1 MRIQSGLYK
10 SRQILAPKGK
20 DLTRP
25 TPSLLRKVFFDTIW
39 PYVPESIFFDLFAGS
54 GIMGFEAISRG
65 AKTAYLIDN
74 SHIAFQCIQKNKMA
88 LECQENAYVIKRDAI
103 SALSFFKRNGIKPNI
118 IYIDPPYDLKSQ
130 NKPMGLFIL
139 QKLIEEE
146 LVDPGTI
153 IGYETH
159 SKQDIEV
166 DSCWSIIKSKT
177 SGDANLTILK
187 LT

>member
-1 MRIQSGLYK
+1 MRILSGLYK
-10 SRQILAPKGK
+10 SRQIQAPKGK

-25 TPSLLRKVFFDTIW
+25 TPSLLRKVFFDTVW
-39 PYVPESIFFDLFAGS
+39 PYLPESIFLDLFAGS
-54 GIMGFEAISRG
+54 GVMGFEAISRG
-65 AKTAYLIDN
+65 AQAAYLVDN
-74 SHIAFQCIQKNKMA
+74 SSISIQCIQKNKKA
-88 LECQENAYVIKRDAI
+88 LDCQDNVHVVKKDAI
-103 SALSFFKRNGIKPNI
+103 STLSFFKRKGIKPNI
-118 IYIDPPYDLKSQ
+118 VYIDPPYHLKSE
-130 NKPMGLFIL
+130 NKPTGLIII

-146 LVDPGTI
+146 LTEPGTI

-177 SGDANLTILK
+177 SGDAKLTILK